1 MKTMASPLL
10 RSDQV
15 RLSTTAEPPWHTRG
29 PAGDTGVPAPHRAP
43 TAAQALARGNPVSR
57 QQGLTQATLA
67 HTSTP
72 HTCTGPCAPQPR
84 GRSWAMNLIGPHQ
97 QSGSSRNPVDARST
111 SLAPEPQPTT
121 LSQDRSLRHRCE
133 QDPTSSNTLKV
144 SKKESKMLLVPR
156 IKKLKLD

>member
-1 MKTMASPLL
+1 MKTTASPSL

-15 RLSTTAEPPWHTRG
+15 RLGTTAEPHWHTRG

-43 TAAQALARGNPVSR
+43 TATQALARGNPVNR
-57 QQGLTQATLA
+57 RQGLTRATLA

-72 HTCTGPCAPQPR
+72 HTCLGPCAPQPR
-84 GRSWAMNLIGPHQ
+84 GRSRAVSLKGPHQ
-97 QSGSSRNPVDARST
+97 QSGSSRNPMDARST
-111 SLAPEPQPTT
+111 SLAPEPQPTI
-121 LSQDRSLRHRCE
+121 LSQDCNLRHRCE

-156 IKKLKLD
+156 KKLKLD